1 MVVYSGRTVEQA
13 IEKGL
18 KDLNL
23 PRMKAHIKVISRE
36 KKGFLGFGKKPARV
50 SVEPINE
57 KVAHEADQNTVK
69 VALDAIKQLDDSV
82 ASPKDETIAFNKVT
96 KLVTV
101 SDNKEIAHEDLKQP
115 VSTETL
121 DEELPDKKQEQ
132 PKATIIPLSVKREL
146 SEEGATESMAN
157 SLEPQLE
164 PVTQVQTSETSE
176 GAFSSLV
183 SSEFSSDDVLSYLE
197 KIIYEMDVDAS
208 LEVSHNRRNI
218 IIQIET
224 DQPGRV
230 IGYHGKV
237 LKSLQLLAQN
247 YLHDRHSKRFSVV
260 LNVRD
265 YLEQRTETLIDLAEK
280 TAAKVKETGREYVM
294 DPMTNSERKIIHKAL
309 SQIEGV
315 ESHSEGDDPNRYVVV
330 TKV

>member
-57 KVAHEADQNTVK
+57 KITHEANQNTVK
-69 VALDAIKQLDDSV
+69 VAPDAIKQLDDSV

-146 SEEGATESMAN
+146 SEEGATE
-157 SLEPQLE
+157 
-164 PVTQVQTSETSE
+164 TSE
-176 GAFSSLV
+176 GDFSSFV
-183 SSEFSSDDVLSYLE
+183 ASEFSSDESSENNLEDIQGAADDVLSYLE

>member
-57 KVAHEADQNTVK
+57 KITHEANQNTVK
-69 VALDAIKQLDDSV
+69 VAPDAIKQLDDSV

-96 KLVTV
+96 KLVAV

-132 PKATIIPLSVKREL
+132 PKATIIPLSVKRES
-146 SEEGATESMAN
+146 SEGDVTEFMAN

-164 PVTQVQTSETSE
+164 PVAQVQTPETSE
-176 GAFSSLV
+176 GDFSSFV
-183 SSEFSSDDVLSYLE
+183 ASEFSSDESSENNLEDIQGAADDVLSYLE

-208 LEVSHNRRNI
+208 
-218 IIQIET
+218 
-224 DQPGRV
+224 
-230 IGYHGKV
+230 
-237 LKSLQLLAQN
+237 
-247 YLHDRHSKRFSVV
+247 
-260 LNVRD
+260 
-265 YLEQRTETLIDLAEK
+265 TETLIDLAEK

>member
-57 KVAHEADQNTVK
+57 KITHEANQ
-69 VALDAIKQLDDSV
+69 I
-82 ASPKDETIAFNKVT
+82 
-96 KLVTV
+96 TV

-132 PKATIIPLSVKREL
+132 PKATIIPLSVKRES
-146 SEEGATESMAN
+146 SEGDVTEFMAN

-164 PVTQVQTSETSE
+164 PVAKVQTPETSE
-176 GAFSSLV
+176 GDFSSFV
-183 SSEFSSDDVLSYLE
+183 ASEFSSDESSENNLEDIQGAADDVLSYLE

-224 DQPGRV
+224 DQPSRV

>member
-23 PRMKAHIKVISRE
+23 PRMRAHIKVISRE

-57 KVAHEADQNTVK
+57 KIAHEADQNTVK
-69 VALDAIKQLDDSV
+69 VAPDAIKQLDDSV

-96 KLVTV
+96 KLVAV

-132 PKATIIPLSVKREL
+132 PKATIIPLSVKRES
-146 SEEGATESMAN
+146 SEEDATEFMAS

-164 PVTQVQTSETSE
+164 PVAQVQTLETPE
-176 GAFSSLV
+176 GDFSDFV
-183 SSEFSSDDVLSYLE
+183 ASEFSSDDSSENNLEDIQAAADDVLSYLE

-247 YLHDRHSKRFSVV
+247 
-260 LNVRD
+260 
-265 YLEQRTETLIDLAEK
+265 
-280 TAAKVKETGREYVM
+280 
-294 DPMTNSERKIIHKAL
+294 
-309 SQIEGV
+309 
-315 ESHSEGDDPNRYVVV
+315 
-330 TKV
+330 